1 MSQNEN
7 RWSQPIQPPPPLFVG
22 KAERN
27 FVKQLN
33 DELIEKIVGQQVL
46 YFPIDRNATNYHTL
60 YGEAINKSFLPP
72 VRVYSLVEYTDTTRT
87 QQEYGFVS
95 VYNITVH
102 FHKRRLVKD
111 QNLFARLGDFLQYDQ
126 MFFEIVDIFEPRYL
140 FGQDHEFADQTSLE
154 VTAVC
159 RQVRE
164 GVFNPGRALGG
175 NNRRMS

>member
-87 QQEYGFVS
+87 QQEYGFDS

-126 MFFEIVDIFEPRYL
+126 MFLRL
-140 FGQDHEFADQTSLE
+140 
-154 VTAVC
+154 
-159 RQVRE
+159 
-164 GVFNPGRALGG
+164 
-175 NNRRMS
+175 